1 MDSYWSSAIEE
12 MKYFGQWNWHEG
24 TNSYVLSNGDKYGAI
39 GTNKQNWAQQK
50 NLELSPSSNFC
61 VIFFYLINGP
71 EIAYVLDEIRQHK
84 FDDNT
89 SQNPDFISIHCILF
103 HAETNPQ
110 N

>member
-1 MDSYWSSAIEE
+1 MKERIRTYWVMAINTGQSA
-12 MKYFGQWNWHEG
+12 Q
-24 TNSYVLSNGDKYGAI
+24 
-39 GTNKQNWAQQK
+39 TNKTEHNKK

-89 SQNPDFISIHCILF
+89 TQNPDFISIHCILF